1 MASTPRSAAVSP
13 ENICGRAM
21 VPGRCGGYPL
31 RPMSSAGT
39 SRSDPTT
46 VEASRGG
53 LSPFVQGHLAL
64 FLAQFFFGMF
74 PVFGRIALDPERGF
88 GPWVV
93 AAWRITFGAVAMGA
107 LAFWLHRSEWRPR
120 REDLPRFAVCALMGI
135 VANQA
140 LFLIGLNQSGAVDA
154 GLVICL
160 IPVWTWL
167 IALGIRQERFV
178 LRRGLGV
185 VIAFAGMVP
194 LAEQHGMGNA
204 LMAANTFCYAIY
216 LVIAK
221 PLTAKYPPL
230 VVLAWVYLL
239 SLPAMPFMMWG
250 RSPLP
255 AAPLEVVPWASMAY
269 VLIGATVISYLLNL
283 FALARVRSSTT
294 AFYIYLQPMITA
306 VGAYYFLEEPTPG
319 NYLWAGVGLL
329 IGGALV
335 IERPKA

>member
-1 MASTPRSAAVSP
+1 MDGDSTTNPDHRAVGNS
-13 ENICGRAM
+13 NKVM
-21 VPGRCGGYPL
+21 
-31 RPMSSAGT
+31 
-39 SRSDPTT
+39 
-46 VEASRGG
+46 
-53 LSPFVQGHLAL
+53 SPFMQGHFAL

-88 GPWVV
+88 DPWVV
-93 AAWRITFGAVAMGA
+93 AAWRITFGSLAMGA
-107 LAFWLHRSEWRPR
+107 LAFCMHRSEWKPR

-140 LFLIGLNQSGAVDA
+140 LFLVGLNQSEAIDA

-167 IALGIRQERFV
+167 IAVSCRQERFIM
-178 LRRGLGV
+178 RRGLGV
-185 VIAFAGMVP
+185 LIAFAGMVP
-194 LAEQHGMGNA
+194 LAQQHGMGNA
-204 LMAANTFCYAIY
+204 LMAANTFCYSVY

-239 SLPAMPFMMWG
+239 SLPATPFMVWG

-255 AAPLEVVPWASMAY
+255 AAPHEFVPWASMAY
-269 VLIGATVISYLLNL
+269 VLIGATVLSYLLNL
-283 FALARVRSSTT
+283 YALARVRSSTT
-294 AFYIYLQPMITA
+294 AFYIYLQPLITA
-306 VGAYYFLEEPTPG
+306 VGAYYFLDEATPG

-329 IGGALV
+329 IGGVLV
-335 IERPKA
+335 IERPKS